1 MKMMTQEEKEE
12 KARRIAG
19 TLSDVPF
26 EKIDEI
32 FNLVRIFH
40 LQADQE

>member
-1 MKMMTQEEKEE
+1 MIQEEKEE

-26 EKIDEI
+26 EKIEEI
-32 FNLVRIFH
+32 LVLARIFH
-40 LQADQE
+40 LQADQG